1 MSAAGPPQG
10 ANHAPSGGSA
20 AAKPQAW
27 GDHTSARRLAALAT
41 AVLFAGFAPFASA
54 ADMQK
59 VLRVAFV
66 APENGFDPQAS
77 SDLYS
82 QYVNRQIFEP
92 LYKYDYLARP
102 YKVIPNTAAALP
114 EISPDG
120 LTWMIR
126 IKRGIYFSDDPV
138 FGGKK
143 RELVAEDY
151 VYSFKRLID
160 PKLRSNN
167 AQILDDRLVGAK
179 AMIDAARKSGA
190 LDYDAPLE
198 GAQAIDRYT
207 LRLKLIYPAY
217 DLLPDLTSS
226 ATSAVAREVVKT
238 YGDASGWVMEHPIG
252 SGPYRLAEW
261 RRGQKIVLE
270 PNPNFHDEHY
280 PSSTQPEDRAR
291 VAKMGGKKLPVI
303 GRVEIAIIEESN
315 PRLLAFDNGELDYIG
330 VPTDLVQKVLNGDKL
345 KPEFSARGVV
355 LGRGVQP
362 SIVYTY
368 FNMEDPIV
376 GGYGNDKIALRRAI
390 SMAYNNE
397 DEIKVIRLGQAMRAT
412 QPIPPNVIGHDSD
425 FKGGAQYD
433 VAGAKA
439 LLDKFGYVDKDGD
452 AWRDMP
458 DGKPLKLTL
467 ASDPSAIY
475 RQFDELWKKSMDAV
489 GIRIEFTKQ
498 KFPDT
503 LKQGLAGQ
511 LQMWGLANTNTNDNA
526 SAFLDLLYGP
536 HKGMSNLGRFDLPE
550 FNALYDRAKKM
561 PNGPERVKLHR
572 EMSKL
577 VVAYAPWVLH
587 TYRIENIIIHPWVE
601 GYKYNT
607 FDPHPWMYLDLDLAQ
622 RQGAKR

>member
-1 MSAAGPPQG
+1 M
-10 ANHAPSGGSA
+10 
-20 AAKPQAW
+20 
-27 GDHTSARRLAALAT
+27 TARRLWGICAV
-41 AVLFAGFAPFASA
+41 AVLAGFAPAA
-54 ADMQK
+54 AGADMDK
-59 VLRVAFV
+59 TLHVAFV

-82 QYVNRQIFEP
+82 NFVNRAMFDP
-92 LYKYDYLARP
+92 LYRYDHLARP
-102 YKVIPNTAAALP
+102 YKIVPNTAAALP
-114 EISPDG
+114 EISADG
-120 LTWMIR
+120 LTWT
-126 IKRGIYFSDDPV
+126 IKIKPGIYFSDDPA
-138 FGGKK
+138 FKGKK

-179 AMIDAARKSGA
+179 AAIEAARKTGA
-190 LDYDAPLE
+190 FDYDAVLE
-198 GAQAIDRYT
+198 GAQAVDRYT
-207 LRLKLIYPAY
+207 LRLKLTYPAY
-217 DLLPDLTSS
+217 DLLTDLNSS
-226 ATSAVAREVVKT
+226 ATAAVAREVVKA
-238 YGDASGWVMEHPIG
+238 YGDPSGWVMENPVG
-252 SGPYRLAEW
+252 TGPYRLKEW

-270 PNPNFHDEHY
+270 ASPTFRDELYPDEHAARRSGARREDARQEASDHR
-280 PSSTQPEDRAR
+280 PHRHLASSRNRIRACSPSRRASSTTSPSR
-291 VAKMGGKKLPVI
+291 
-303 GRVEIAIIEESN
+303 
-315 PRLLAFDNGELDYIG
+315 
-330 VPTDLVQKVLNGDKL
+330 PTSCRRCMDGDKL
-345 KPEFSARGVV
+345 KPEFAKQGII

-362 SIVYTY
+362 TVVYTY
-368 FNMEDPIV
+368 FNMEDPVV
-376 GGYGNDKIALRRAI
+376 GGYTNDKIALRRAI

-412 QPIPPNVIGHDSD
+412 QPIPPNVIGHDPD
-425 FKGGAQYD
+425 YNGAAHD
-433 VAGAKA
+433 DPAGARA

-452 AWRDMP
+452 GWRDMP

-511 LQMWGLANTNTNDNA
+511 LQMWGLANTNTNDNGDG
-526 SAFLDLLYGP
+526 FLDLLYGP

-561 PNGPERVKLHR
+561 PNGPERVKLYR

-587 TYRIENIIIHPWVE
+587 TYRIENIIVHPWVL
-601 GYKYNT
+601 GYKYDTYN
-607 FDPHPWMYLDLDLAQ
+607 PHPWMYLDLDLA
-622 RQGAKR
+622 RRKSATR